1 MTFGGQAVVCRL
13 CNTKASRL
21 VGFSAPMALPGEDR
35 VDLDKAEI
43 ITLDPPKGSVEFHP
57 VELDAEAKGGG
68 YAPPVFE
75 LAG

>member
-1 MTFGGQAVVCRL
+1 MTFGPDVFCRL

-43 ITLDPPKGSVEFHP
+43 VTLDPPKGSVGFHAF
-57 VELDAEAKGGG
+57 ELDAEEKSTR
-68 YAPPVFE
+68 
-75 LAG
+75 